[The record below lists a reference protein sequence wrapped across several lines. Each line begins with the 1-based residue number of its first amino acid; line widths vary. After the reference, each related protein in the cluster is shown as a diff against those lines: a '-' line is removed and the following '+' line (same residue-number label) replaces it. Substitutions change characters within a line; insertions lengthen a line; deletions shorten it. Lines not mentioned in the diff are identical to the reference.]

1 MCITLNQK
9 AEFDL
14 ETLDFIKENPKSF
27 NYIKSEGTI
36 VPLEHRYYQVLHDRK
51 LVGFIIISDENT
63 RLRHSKN
70 YELNIGTFNDYQNQK
85 YGEKALNKL
94 FDLLKNENIP
104 ITLSAKV
111 KSENE
116 YQKAIC
122 KLLEKTNFE
131 LDIFSDK
138 NIDIIYN
145 KDINI

>member
-9 AEFDL
+9 EEFDL

-51 LVGFIIISDENT
+51 LVGFIVISDENT
-63 RLRHSKN
+63 QLRHSKN

-111 KSENE
+111 KSENV

-131 LDIFSDK
+131 LDIFSDN

>member
-9 AEFDL
+9 EEFDL

-51 LVGFIIISDENT
+51 LVGFIVISDENT
-63 RLRHSKN
+63 QLRHSKN

-111 KSENE
+111 KSENV
-116 YQKAIC
+116 YQKAMC

>member
-9 AEFDL
+9 EEFDL

-51 LVGFIIISDENT
+51 LVGFIVISDENT
-63 RLRHSKN
+63 QLRHSKN

-111 KSENE
+111 KSENV

>member
-9 AEFDL
+9 EEFDL

-63 RLRHSKN
+63 QLRHSKN

-111 KSENE
+111 KSENV